1 MAKILENMTM
11 SQMPLKGK
19 SPSRLPALDNFY
31 DNLDMAWSRAHEKS
45 QQIDRDHPNLTLE
58 EKFAK
63 MFP

>member
-1 MAKILENMTM
+1 M